1 MTQSGGNVYDFVARL
16 ALDPSQ
22 SQASILRQARSEG
35 FRIGNDIARSL
46 INSIRNRPTTRQART
61 LSNRFLSLTISTD
74 PSTSETLRSLARN
87 IGRESARLIEEQI
100 KRTMIRITYTATGE
114 VGFLWESNIAD
125 NQTTTQ
131 SVTNTVTVRAD
142 QIGRFNN
149 QLPELGRAL
158 TQRIVDMGVT
168 SLGLDSQ
175 YGDGIL
181 IGEIETT
188 INSAQA
194 IGP

>member
-1 MTQSGGNVYDFVARL
+1 MTQSGGNVFDFVARL

-46 INSIRNRPTTRQART
+46 INSIRNRPTTRQTRT
-61 LSNRFLSLTISTD
+61 LSNRFLSLTVSTD
-74 PSTSETLRSLARN
+74 PATSETLRTLARN

-100 KRTMIRITYTATGE
+100 KRTMVRITYTATGE

-125 NQTTTQ
+125 NQTITQ
-131 SVTNTVTVRAD
+131 TITNTVTVRAD

-158 TQRIVDMGVT
+158 TQRIVDMGVS
-168 SLGLDSQ
+168 SLGLDTQ

-181 IGEIETT
+181 IGQIETN
-188 INSAQA
+188 IVSAQA
-194 IGP
+194 ISQ